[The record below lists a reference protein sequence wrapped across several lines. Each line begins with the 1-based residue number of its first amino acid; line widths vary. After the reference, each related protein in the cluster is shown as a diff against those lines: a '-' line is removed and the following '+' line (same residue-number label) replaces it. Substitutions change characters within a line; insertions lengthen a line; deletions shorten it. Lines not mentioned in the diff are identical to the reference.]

1 MKSNAT
7 EERKRHLCGIVK
19 QCEDQICHMIWIAF
33 NTSVSKSLLK
43 ENGID
48 IKWSFLP
55 KCHYTPLA
63 SVTFYFKTA
72 FDSRYFGSR
81 IDTNLM
87 EKFQLFITDCR
98 CSKVVEQRS
107 LLSVITIIQ
116 CIDCLLVNNIIEQ
129 AILQK
134 RSESENCVFISRS
147 GHIYLMYN

>member
-1 MKSNAT
+1 MID
-7 EERKRHLCGIVK
+7 EK
-19 QCEDQICHMIWIAF
+19 QCHWRARKAF
-33 NTSVSKSLLK
+33 MRYCQTMWRSDLSHDMNRIQHASLEEFVK
-43 ENGID
+43 KRMESISNGVFSQNVIT
-48 IKWSFLP
+48 L
-55 KCHYTPLA
+55 HLA
-63 SVTFYFKTA
+63 SVTFYFITA

-98 CSKVVEQRS
+98 CSKVVEQKS

-134 RSESENCVFISRS
+134 RS
-147 GHIYLMYN
+147 